1 MARDISPDEAR
12 DEKVYELTAEH
23 YHKLHAKLQGHDR
36 DTVLAVANAVA
47 VELTDDVLN
56 QLVVLATFGTAAA
69 GAKIAALV
77 VKALLA
83 QAEVAAL
90 REVEQLEQQRA
101 ESQDEN
107 RIARAELQRAING

>member
-1 MARDISPDEAR
+1 MARDISPEEAR

-23 YHKLHAKLQGHDR
+23 YNKLHAKLQGHDR

-47 VELTDDVLN
+47 VELTDDLLN

-83 QAEVAAL
+83 QAEVDAL
-90 REVEQLEQQRA
+90 REVEQLEQQFKESNDEARIGRA
-101 ESQDEN
+101 VMD
-107 RIARAELQRAING
+107 RAMNG